1 MKETLGQ
8 YVDRIMRQKDLNIR
22 DVEERCD
29 KKLTHSYVARI
40 IKDKV
45 KNPTLATMRA
55 LAKGL
60 DEDLYQIF
68 AIASS
73 ESPQKKQ
80 AVDPLFLL
88 ELMQKAVLNP
98 ELLEVI
104 DGWQK
109 LPKRLRE
116 TIVHAVKQAGK
127 QSKKKPKSKR

>member
-8 YVDRIMRQKDLNIR
+8 YVDRIMRQKNLNIR
-22 DVEERCD
+22 DVEGRCN

-68 AIASS
+68 AVASG
-73 ESPQKKQ
+73 ESLQKKQ

-98 ELLEVI
+98 EILEMI
-104 DGWQK
+104 DGWER

-127 QSKKKPKSKR
+127 QSKKKPNKKR